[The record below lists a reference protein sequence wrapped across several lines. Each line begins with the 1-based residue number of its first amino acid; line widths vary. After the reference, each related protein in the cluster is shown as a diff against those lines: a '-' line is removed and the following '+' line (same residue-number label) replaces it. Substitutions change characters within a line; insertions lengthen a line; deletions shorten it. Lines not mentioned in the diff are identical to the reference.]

1 VPIRP
6 IDIQNML
13 VRLEN
18 LSKSSTLSQISESI
32 AKQVQE
38 KKQKLEAIQKKEG
51 LATIEKIKE
60 EENQMRKIEKFKQN
74 YQGNKDSK
82 KKRNYYQ
89 EDEDKHTFE
98 KKI

>member
-1 VPIRP
+1 MPIRP